1 VYTFRTCF
9 PFSIR
14 LCSLWLLLVFV
25 AALLAGSVIF
35 FLGILKGKEIE
46 AKLQRRSQKLS
57 RSILSGV
64 LSE

>member
-1 VYTFRTCF
+1 MLSLFN
-9 PFSIR
+9 PA
-14 LCSLWLLLVFV
+14 LLLWLLLVFV

>member
-1 VYTFRTCF
+1 
-9 PFSIR
+9 
-14 LCSLWLLLVFV
+14 LLVFV
-25 AALLAGSVIF
+25 TALLAGSVIF
-35 FLGILKGKEIE
+35 FLGILKCKEIE